1 MANVYLSA
9 GVRSNLLTMQGISK
23 DMQTVENRL
32 ATGLKVN
39 SAMDDP
45 ANYFTSQG
53 LEMRAADLDNILD
66 DMGQAVQTLK
76 AADSAITTIT
86 NMIET
91 VKAKANQA
99 IQSNDGFV
107 RAEYA
112 MQYNEL
118 LEQISKVA
126 EDAGYNGKNLLEGAG
141 NDLSVYFNEDFTNR
155 IRVDAVDYTDV
166 AVAFGLGPLTE
177 LIAGANTTALGAN
190 ATPAGE
196 SSALISTSADF
207 TVGEFIR
214 VTGTPSGVDEYIE
227 IEDDMTIADFV
238 NEMNSAFPNLKMT
251 FNEATN
257 SFVSETAETVQ
268 IRKYQAD
275 KTTASVAT
283 GFAAGGAGFTITP
296 TATTEWASDAEIR
309 TTMNAVREALDSI
322 RTQAG
327 RFGTNLT
334 TIESRQNF
342 AQQMTN
348 HLEEGSGKLV
358 LADINEESAN
368 LLTLQTRQQL
378 SQTALSLTTQS
389 EQSVLRLFG

>member
-9 GVRSNLLTMQGISK
+9 GVRSNLLTMQGIAK

-39 SAMDDP
+39 TALDDP

-66 DMGQAVQTLK
+66 DMGQAIQVMK

-99 IQSNDGFV
+99 IQSNDGFI
-107 RAEYA
+107 RAEFA
-112 MQYNEL
+112 EQYNEL
-118 LEQISKVA
+118 LVQISKVA

-166 AVAFGLGPLTE
+166 ATAFSLGPLVE
-177 LIAGANTTALGAN
+177 LTQGSATQALA
-190 ATPAGE
+190 ATTPANE
-196 SSALISTSADF
+196 SSALINTSADF
-207 TVGEFIR
+207 AVGDEFIL
-214 VTGTPSGVDEYIE
+214 TGVQSGMTATIT
-227 IEDDMTIADFV
+227 IEDDMTVADFV
-238 NEMNSAFPNLKMT
+238 NEVNSAFPNVKMSYDET
-251 FNEATN
+251 TAQFTIN
-257 SFVSETAETVQ
+257 TAESVNFQDRTPPAAAAAWTPANVTPPTV
-268 IRKYQAD
+268 
-275 KTTASVAT
+275 
-283 GFAAGGAGFTITP
+283 GGVLQVP
-296 TATTEWASDAEIR
+296 EWINDAEIR
-309 TTMNAVREALDSI
+309 TTMNAVREALQSI
-322 RTQAG
+322 RAQAG

-334 TIESRQNF
+334 TIESRQDF

>member
-9 GVRSNLLTMQGISK
+9 GVRSNLLTMQGIAR
-23 DMQTVENRL
+23 DMGTVENRL

-66 DMGQAVQTLK
+66 DMGQAIQTLK

-112 MQYNEL
+112 LQYNEL

-155 IRVDAVDYTDV
+155 IKVDAVDYTDV

-177 LIAGANTTALGAN
+177 LVAGTGAMGV
-190 ATPAGE
+190 AATTPAG
-196 SSALISTSADF
+196 SSAALISTSADF
-207 TVGEFIR
+207 DVGQFVR
-214 VTGTPSGVDEYIE
+214 VTGTPSGNDEYIE
-227 IEDDMTIADFV
+227 IEDDMTVADFV
-238 NEMNSAFPNLKMT
+238 NEMNSANPNVKMT
-251 FNEATN
+251 YNEATPG
-257 SFVSETAETVQ
+257 FEVETSEVIQ
-268 IRKYQAD
+268 FRIYDAD
-275 KTTASVAT
+275 RTTQDVAA
-283 GFAAGGAGFTITP
+283 GAFGGAGGVTVTP
-296 TATTEWASDAEIR
+296 AATTEWASDAEIR
-309 TTMNAVREALDSI
+309 TTMNAVREALDAI